1 MWDAAG
7 ERDQVQAEWGGA
19 RLRISMTAE
28 AFFLQYFPEC
38 GSVSDGLRKG

>member
-7 ERDQVQAEWGGA
+7 ECDQVQAEWGGA
-19 RLRISMTAE
+19 RLRISITAE

-38 GSVSDGLRKG
+38 GAESDGLRKG